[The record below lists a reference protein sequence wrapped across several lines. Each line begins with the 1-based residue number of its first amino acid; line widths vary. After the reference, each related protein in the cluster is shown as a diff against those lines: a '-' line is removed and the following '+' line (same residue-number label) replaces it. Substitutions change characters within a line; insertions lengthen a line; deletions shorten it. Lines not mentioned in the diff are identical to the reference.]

1 MIGNFI
7 IGHIFSF
14 VVFFIMKWRRS
25 FYLKNP
31 SKVQKAD
38 CPVISIGNISVG
50 GTGKTPT
57 ASHLLSWLQGRGLR
71 PGLVSEGYRGSYSR
85 DSQVASVS
93 LGNSKKFGDEPSML
107 KGFHKE
113 VPIYLSKRRINAC
126 RELTKNHCVDVI
138 IADDAFQHLELHRDI
153 EIVLIDVLEPL
164 RNYTVIPFGR
174 ARESLSALKFADYI
188 ILNKVNLGSKESVNA
203 IYNLVRSFSAAP
215 IVQSEYVAGELKP
228 LFAPS
233 PPAASLPVASLPVA
247 SSPAVSI
254 HPSANWSQRALL
266 VSGVGN
272 PLAFEKLA
280 EKKGIEVRGHLKY
293 RDHHKFSAL
302 DIEKALGRLDSLG
315 AERVIVTEKD
325 AIKIIEV
332 MGDKGGKGLDQIWS
346 LGLEMKFDSSWP
358 EIQEDLLERMGLKPT
373 H

>member
-25 FYLKNP
+25 FYRKNP
-31 SKVQKAD
+31 SKVQRAD

-57 ASHLLSWLQGRGLR
+57 ASHFLSWLQGRGLR

-138 IADDAFQHLELHRDI
+138 IADDAFQHMELHRDI

-188 ILNKVNLGSKESVNA
+188 ILNKVNLSSKESVNV
-203 IYNLVRSFSAAP
+203 IYDLVRSFSAAP

-228 LFAPS
+228 LF
-233 PPAASLPVASLPVA
+233 PPLPPEASV
-247 SSPAVSI
+247 

-272 PLAFEKLA
+272 PFAFEKLA
-280 EKKGIEVRGHLKY
+280 ERQGIEVRGHLKY
-293 RDHHKFSAL
+293 RDHHKFSAS
-302 DIEKALGRLDSLG
+302 DIEKALGCLASLG
-315 AERVIVTEKD
+315 AERVIVTDKD

-332 MGDKGGKGLDQIWS
+332 MGDKGVKGLDQIWS

-358 EIQEDLLERMGLKPT
+358 QIREDLLERMGLKPT
-373 H
+373 CR